1 MSESNGKS
9 SGLDVITCIVQRGK
23 TDPIVK
29 AMMKAGA
36 GGATIYFARGTG
48 IRERLGLL
56 GIAIQPEKEVIVTVT
71 PKDLTDQVFDAMVSA
86 GRLNH
91 PGMGFIYTQDVGR
104 VVGLIPQD
112 HEITEEEAKAQEL
125 DT

>member
-9 SGLDVITCIVQRGK
+9 TGLDVITCIVQRGK
-23 TDPIVK
+23 AAPIIK
-29 AMMKAGA
+29 AMTKAGA
-36 GGATIYFARGTG
+36 GGATIFFARGTG
-48 IRERLGLL
+48 VRERLGLL

-71 PKDLTDQVFDAMVSA
+71 GKDMTDQVFDAMVSA

-104 VVGLIPQD
+104 VVGLIPSGQK
-112 HEITEEEAKAQEL
+112 ITAEEAKQ
-125 DT
+125 D